1 MWNVSNNKELLNELF
16 NNNNEEMYLVDLDI
30 INEMN
35 ELDWKI
41 LSNRQ

>member
-16 NNNNEEMYLVDLDI
+16 NNNNEKMYLVDLDI

-35 ELDWKI
+35 KLDWKI
-41 LSNRQ
+41 LSDRQ